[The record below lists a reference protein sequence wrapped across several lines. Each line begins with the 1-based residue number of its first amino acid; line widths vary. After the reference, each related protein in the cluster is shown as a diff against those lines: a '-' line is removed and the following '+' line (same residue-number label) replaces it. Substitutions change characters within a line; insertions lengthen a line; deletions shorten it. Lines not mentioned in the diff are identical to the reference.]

1 MKEVERVFRLIVT
14 NLSNQNADRLRAPI
28 EVAEIYQSLIPYR
41 HFRQVLGFD
50 TNEDY
55 EMALLRFFAGEG
67 GFATMDPTEAQEAL
81 LEEARS
87 VNPHPGAFR
96 EYAAAKVYLNV
107 RAVEN
112 LATPNDAYAP
122 PRQAGKGETAPEGH
136 VGTPQ
141 QAPSASPSAAH
152 APQRPFVARPPT
164 PSDGLGGPPA
174 QGATTQPMRMRPTI
188 GAATFEQATTAGSGP
203 PVPEPPSAR
212 GSGATSATCRAC
224 SGVLPADRKVSFCPY
239 CGANVKPARC
249 PACGAELETDWR
261 FCITCG
267 RPRSPGG

>member
-1 MKEVERVFRLIVT
+1 MKEVERIFRLIVT
-14 NLSNQNADRLRAPI
+14 NLSSQNPDRLRAPI

-67 GFATMDPTEAQEAL
+67 GYASMDPSEAQEAL

-96 EYAAAKVYLNV
+96 EYAAAKVYLNT

-112 LATPNDAYAP
+112 LSASHDAYAP
-122 PRQAGKGETAPEGH
+122 PGRSGGSGTAPAARAVPETGSAQRQT
-136 VGTPQ
+136 TPSPRVSP
-141 QAPSASPSAAH
+141 ASAGEPPPSAAG
-152 APQRPFVARPPT
+152 A
-164 PSDGLGGPPA
+164 GG
-174 QGATTQPMRMRPTI
+174 TTQPMRMRPTI
-188 GAATFEQATTAGSGP
+188 GATTFEQVTTGGAAPPNPAKPLPSGVSAAGSA
-203 PVPEPPSAR
+203 S
-212 GSGATSATCRAC
+212 CRAC
-224 SGVLPADRKVSFCPY
+224 SAALPADRKVAFCPY
-239 CGANVKPARC
+239 CGANVKPTRC
-249 PACGAELETDWR
+249 PACGSELESDWR

>member
-1 MKEVERVFRLIVT
+1 MKEVERIFRLIVT
-14 NLSNQNADRLRAPI
+14 NLSNQNPDRLRAPI

-67 GFATMDPTEAQEAL
+67 GYASMDPTEAQEAL

-96 EYAAAKVYLNV
+96 EYAAAKVYLNT
-107 RAVEN
+107 RAVES
-112 LATPNDAYAP
+112 LTTPDDAYAP
-122 PRQAGKGETAPEGH
+122 PGRTAEQTAHQEG
-136 VGTPQ
+136 
-141 QAPSASPSAAH
+141 ASPERSEAPTASH
-152 APQRPFVARPPT
+152 APPLQRPFVARPTP
-164 PSDGLGGPPA
+164 PSDRPPA
-174 QGATTQPMRMRPTI
+174 PTRGGTTQPRHMRPTI
-188 GAATFEQATTAGSGP
+188 GAATFDQATTAGAVP

-212 GSGATSATCRAC
+212 GHTGTSTTCRAC
-224 SGVLPADRKVSFCPY
+224 STVLPTDRKVLFCPY

>member
-1 MKEVERVFRLIVT
+1 MKEVERIFRLIVT
-14 NLSNQNADRLRAPI
+14 NLSSQNPDRLRAPI

-55 EMALLRFFAGEG
+55 EMGLLRFFAGEG
-67 GFATMDPTEAQEAL
+67 GYASMDPTEAQEAL

-96 EYAAAKVYLNV
+96 EYAAAKVYLNT

-112 LATPNDAYAP
+112 LSTTHDAYAP
-122 PRQAGKGETAPEGH
+122 PGPGAAGGPRSPLSAAPEARS
-136 VGTPQ
+136 V
-141 QAPSASPSAAH
+141 
-152 APQRPFVARPPT
+152 QRPAGPPRPA
-164 PSDGLGGPPA
+164 PSDGSSPQPSPGG
-174 QGATTQPMRMRPTI
+174 GGGSTQPMRMRPTI
-188 GAATFEQATTAGSGP
+188 GAATFEQATTAGGIP
-203 PVPEPPSAR
+203 PVPENPPAAR
-212 GSGATSATCRAC
+212 PSGGGSATCRAC
-224 SGVLPADRKVSFCPY
+224 SAVLPGDRKVTFCPY
-239 CGANVKPARC
+239 CGANVKPTRC
-249 PACGAELETDWR
+249 PACGSELESDWR